1 MYLVSLRF
9 FVESVILTS
18 KDQKLKDTIS
28 QLNLFKL
35 LELETVHT
43 PGSELA
49 SAIKVVNKV
58 KLVFSLRLRM

>member
-1 MYLVSLRF
+1 M
-9 FVESVILTS
+9 S
-18 KDQKLKDTIS
+18 KQNFL
-28 QLNLFKL
+28 KL